1 MFNRDRWKEILEVL
15 TTNIFRTLLTAF
27 GVFWGIFILLLLL
40 AAGKGLENGVKQD
53 FSGVATNTVFVWTQ
67 TTTMEYDGLPK
78 GRNYSFNLEDV
89 RLIEEEIPQL
99 RFVSPRNAMGSRG
112 TNNVVYGIK
121 AGGYRIFGDT
131 PDISEQNS
139 MAITSGR
146 FLNQSDLDQKR
157 KVAILGD
164 GVVTD
169 LFEAD
174 QEPLGEYVKING
186 VNFLVV
192 GTYKERNGNGGNQ
205 NASRQIF
212 IPFTTFS
219 QAYNR
224 GDRVGWMAITAKD
237 GSSITALTP
246 KILNI
251 IKKNHRIN
259 PKDDRAVGNFDLFQ
273 EYSRVENLFG
283 AMRWIAIVVGT
294 LVLLSGVIGVSNIML
309 IVVKERTK
317 EIGIRRA
324 LGESPFS
331 IKMQIIMESIFL
343 TIISGMAGVV
353 FGTLII
359 FAINMALD
367 ASGPVDMFLAPS
379 VDLGSVVGAL
389 VILIISGL
397 LAGFIP
403 ANSAI
408 KVKPIEALRSE

>member
-1 MFNRDRWKEILEVL
+1 MEVL
-15 TTNIFRTLLTAF
+15 TKNGFRTLLTAF

-53 FSGVATNTVFVWTQ
+53 FDGVATNTMFIWTQ

-89 RLIEEEIPQL
+89 RLIEEEVPGL
-99 RFVSPRNAMGSRG
+99 RFISPRNAMGSRG
-112 TNNVVYGIK
+112 TNNVIYGMK

-131 PDISEQNS
+131 PEISEQYS
-139 MAITSGR
+139 MAITAGR
-146 FLNQSDLDQKR
+146 FLNQGDLEQKR
-157 KVAILGD
+157 KVAIIGD
-164 GVVTD
+164 GVKSD
-169 LFEAD
+169 LFDPD
-174 QEPLGEYVKING
+174 QEALGEFIKING
-186 VNFLVV
+186 VNFMVV
-192 GTYKERNGNGGNQ
+192 GTYKERNSNGGNQ
-205 NASRQIF
+205 NANRQIY

-224 GDRVGWMAITAKD
+224 GDRVGWMAVTAED
-237 GSSITALTP
+237 GRSITELSP
-246 KILNI
+246 RILSI
-251 IKKNHRIN
+251 IKRNHRIN

-283 AMRWIAIVVGT
+283 AMRWIAIIVGT

-331 IKMQIIMESIFL
+331 IKMQIIMESVFL

-367 ASGPVDMFLAPS
+367 ASGPVDMFMSPS
-379 VDLGSVVGAL
+379 VSLGAVLGAL
-389 VILIISGL
+389 TILVVSGI

-403 ANSAI
+403 ARSAI
-408 KVKPIEALRSE
+408 RVRPIEALRNE